1 MAGDGPGGPR
11 RVRSATADAHPR
23 RPPGWSA
30 VIPPGDTVL
39 SAPRR
44 RGRLVRMSRP
54 VPLVAR
60 LAVDL
65 MRVASAL
72 CHHER

>member
-1 MAGDGPGGPR
+1 
-11 RVRSATADAHPR
+11 
-23 RPPGWSA
+23 
-30 VIPPGDTVL
+30 
-39 SAPRR
+39 
-44 RGRLVRMSRP
+44 MSRP